1 MEWINWDYVL
11 NACIC
16 ISAFVF
22 GYGLACM
29 STYKKYLERVDK
41 KLLGDSYYA
50 YAIISFTYGR
60 IDYYCG
66 NIHVATDSFSK
77 TSDDEFGVG
86 MYNGYV
92 HDSVLTIIDTNGEDV
107 RSIYVDISNTEIVS
121 IVMQN
126 TFPVMVIS

>member
-1 MEWINWDYVL
+1 MEWFKWSYLLDIAL
-11 NACIC
+11 C

-22 GYGLACM
+22 GYGLACI

-41 KLLGDSYYA
+41 KILGDSYYA
-50 YAIISFTYGR
+50 YAIISFAYER

-66 NIHVATDSFSK
+66 NIHIATDSFSR
-77 TSDDEFGVG
+77 TSDDDFGPG

-92 HDSVLTIIDTNGEDV
+92 HDNVLTIVDLNGEDV
-107 RSIYVDISNTEIVS
+107 KSIYVDISNTDIVS
-121 IVMQN
+121 LVMKN